1 VITGYVSPW
10 LLLFAVFSLVGH
22 GVLVGNPNS
31 YAQSVN
37 STIPSNNAGVKI
49 TYPKANSTIPVG
61 ILTINGTSSDTTQTD
76 CKVFVDWNDLK
87 PMQNVTPAG
96 INGTNDYSSWKFTYN
111 QTYHNITQGPNELT
125 SKIICINNPSGNSTT
140 KFYSINVTGTLS
152 NTSSSPSSSSSSTSP
167 PAVPASLNDSE
178 GNSSA
183 YHTISY
189 QGILPQYNRPMTS
202 DDHANT
208 VEEESS
214 KRKDDKTTV
223 YQESNTVTGI
233 GENAGEVD
241 TPIENAD
248 EEDSTTIVDTPIE
261 NADEEDSTTIE
272 NPIYDKE
279 LTDLSTIHITNPDLE
294 KDLNEE
300 APVLANRDFGN
311 DRAIDSKN
319 INQPEKISA
328 FYKNVEDS
336 IHSIINKDHNS
347 DLKPIKDIVLKD
359 QKFKKE
365 GEFKK
370 KNKNFDA
377 KEKKFQ
383 KKSNLKKPSM
393 LIEVVDPFKA
403 K

>member
-1 VITGYVSPW
+1 MTSHYSVFILLVII
-10 LLLFAVFSLVGH
+10 FSLVGH
-22 GVLVGNPNS
+22 GVLVGNPIS

-49 TYPKANSTIPVG
+49 TFPKANSTIPIG

-152 NTSSSPSSSSSSTSP
+152 NTSSSPSSSSSSSTP
-167 PAVPASLNDSE
+167 PPVPASLNNSE
-178 GNSSA
+178 RNSSA

-189 QGILPQYNRPMTS
+189 QGILPQYNRPITS

-223 YQESNTVTGI
+223 YQESNTVTGV
-233 GENAGEVD
+233 GDDAGEVD

-272 NPIYDKE
+272 NPNYDKE

-300 APVLANRDFGN
+300 APVVANRDFGN
-311 DRAIDSKN
+311 DGTIDSKN

-328 FYKNVEDS
+328 FYKDVEDS

-370 KNKNFDA
+370 KYKNLDA

-383 KKSNLKKPSM
+383 KKSNLKKPSK

-403 K
+403 N

>member
-1 VITGYVSPW
+1 VFILLVII
-10 LLLFAVFSLVGH
+10 FSLVGH
-22 GVLVGNPNS
+22 GVLVGNPIS

-49 TYPKANSTIPVG
+49 TYPKANSTIPIG

-189 QGILPQYNRPMTS
+189 QGILPQYN
-202 DDHANT
+202 NGT
-208 VEEESS
+208 VDKNEEEIATRNENNAQNVPFIKVDSNSGKKQDGKDSPETTNKES
-214 KRKDDKTTV
+214 KFMGSAKEGHDNVLTISYDSLNEKLGKAEDERIRDDYK
-223 YQESNTVTGI
+223 SNNVG
-233 GENAGEVD
+233 N
-241 TPIENAD
+241 NM
-248 EEDSTTIVDTPIE
+248 DS
-261 NADEEDSTTIE
+261 
-272 NPIYDKE
+272 DKE
-279 LTDLSTIHITNPDLE
+279 QKKQ
-294 KDLNEE
+294 KDTT
-300 APVLANRDFGN
+300 AFKV
-311 DRAIDSKN
+311 
-319 INQPEKISA
+319 EKI
-328 FYKNVEDS
+328 K
-336 IHSIINKDHNS
+336 
-347 DLKPIKDIVLKD
+347 
-359 QKFKKE
+359 
-365 GEFKK
+365 
-370 KNKNFDA
+370 
-377 KEKKFQ
+377 KKFQ
-383 KKSNLKKPSM
+383 KSFFEKISLDDRSELEKSIKATVKKRLGKVIQNL
-393 LIEVVDPFKA
+393 LN
-403 K
+403 